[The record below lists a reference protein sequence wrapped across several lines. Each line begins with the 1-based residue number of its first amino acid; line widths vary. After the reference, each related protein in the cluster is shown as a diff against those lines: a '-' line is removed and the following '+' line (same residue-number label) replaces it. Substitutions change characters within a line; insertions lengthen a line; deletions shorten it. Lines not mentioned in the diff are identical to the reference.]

1 MTHQPNQYTYRAA
14 TPEDL
19 PRLAALD
26 AAHTRHATG
35 KAQRTENE
43 IAIEWKAPYFDLSRD
58 SQVVVASD
66 GAIIGWVELYD
77 PPPHVRMA
85 TRLRMAPNMSR
96 SSIAATLVQWCK
108 ERARASVTEAP
119 AGARVSLTQGAY
131 SVDQIVT
138 DCLEQAG
145 FTYVRS
151 FRRMRIELDRTP
163 ALPVWPEGI
172 LVRPFIKGED
182 DRPAVEAIRDF
193 FRDHWGYVETPLE
206 EDLEEW
212 RQWIYEDED
221 FDTDLW
227 FLAMAGDQI
236 VGLCQCYPRCGEDT
250 ATALVDELG
259 VRKDWRRR
267 GLGMA
272 LLLHAFGAFHQRG
285 FTGAELGVDSESLTG
300 ATRVYERA
308 GMSRLWENRVHEF
321 EIRPGEERSTTDAD
335 T

>member
-1 MTHQPNQYTYRAA
+1 MTYRANQYTYRAA
-14 TPEDL
+14 TLEDL
-19 PRLAALD
+19 PRLSALD

-58 SQVVVASD
+58 SQVAVMPD
-66 GAIIGWVELYD
+66 GAIVGWVELYD
-77 PPPHVRMA
+77 MPPHVRMP
-85 TRLRMAPNMSR
+85 TRLRVAPEISR
-96 SSIAATLVQWCK
+96 EPITATLIQWCK
-108 ERARASVTEAP
+108 ERARASLRKAP
-119 AGARVSLTQGAY
+119 AGARITLTQSAY
-131 SVDQIVT
+131 SADQT
-138 DCLEQAG
+138 LLDGLKQEG

-151 FRRMRIELDRTP
+151 FHRMRIDLEHES
-163 ALPVWPEGI
+163 AVPVWPEGV
-172 LVRPFIKGED
+172 LVRPFVKGQD
-182 DRPAVEAIRDF
+182 DRPAVEAIREF
-193 FRDHWGYVETPLE
+193 FQDHWGYVETPLE

-227 FLAMAGDQI
+227 FLAIADDQI

-272 LLLHAFGAFHQRG
+272 LLLHAFDAFSQRG

-308 GMSRLWENRVHEF
+308 GMSRLWENRVHEL
-321 EIRPGEERSTTDAD
+321 EIRPGEEQATTDA
-335 T
+335 